1 MSENRFI
8 LQPYKGRATRHECPS
23 CHQKQC
29 FTRYIDTEGRFSF
42 PNNVGR
48 CDHENNCGY
57 HYTPKQYFHDHPEMK
72 EWLFDNV
79 ESAKV
84 PKVLRTVKP
93 KIEPHFF
100 EDGLMTA
107 TEKAYER
114 NPLCS
119 FLGSVIGLDKTIS
132 QMKAYHTGTTKN
144 GGTAYWLVNS
154 SGKIC
159 DCKIMYYDAATG
171 HRMKDLQH
179 HPNWLH
185 SLMRIDKERIRSCFF
200 GEHLISLEANKGK
213 TIAIVESEKSAIVA
227 SLFLPQFVWIATGGK
242 DGMFSKADLSVL
254 RGCKVILFPDLGMF
268 DNWHQKTITLIRHGI
283 DATVYDFLEKNAS
296 ETDRKAGLDIVDFL
310 LQTEEETETATNLTD
325 KEKELPKAKS
335 EAKAKRYRN
344 KVCHACEC
352 SHEGINV

>member
-23 CHQKQC
+23 CHRKQC
-29 FTRYIDTEGRFSF
+29 FTRYIDTKGNFSF
-42 PNNVGR
+42 PDNVGR

-57 HYTPKQYFHDHPEMK
+57 HFTPKQYFHDHPEMK
-72 EWLFDNV
+72 ERLFDDA

-84 PKVLRTVKP
+84 PIVPRTVKP
-93 KIEPHFF
+93 KVEPYFF
-100 EDGLMTA
+100 ENGLMTA

-171 HRMKDLQH
+171 HRLKDLQH

-213 TIAIVESEKSAIVA
+213 PIAVVESEKSAIVA

-254 RGCKVILFPDLGMF
+254 RGRKVTLFPTSECMTTGIRKLSRSF
-268 DNWHQKTITLIRHGI
+268 D
-283 DATVYDFLEKNAS
+283 
-296 ETDRKAGLDIVDFL
+296 
-310 LQTEEETETATNLTD
+310 TA
-325 KEKELPKAKS
+325 
-335 EAKAKRYRN
+335 
-344 KVCHACEC
+344 
-352 SHEGINV
+352 